1 MGQRWCLCCWL
12 PSHRLVEPLLVCCMA
27 AGIVMFKNLPRQ
39 VTALSSGQ
47 PTNALAVLRSLLHV
61 AFISFFFNCKSCS
74 TSAPAFLACS
84 LQTFGRVQSKLFPIY
99 FGLSSACSAIQLGV
113 LLFGA
118 AAAPQKQLVLL
129 GKLGRWDGAYQCQR
143 LKAKYTSSPA
153 APVPAPADLA
163 RSLLFACSRAQ
174 AWASP
179 PPCCRSWWL
188 SRCARASCLSELAAC
203 ACASESVWPPSELT
217 SFCSSVVIS

>member
-1 MGQRWCLCCWL
+1 M
-12 PSHRLVEPLLVCCMA
+12 LLLFCVLDVA
-27 AGIVMFKNLPRQ
+27 AILFLFR
-39 VTALSSGQ
+39 
-47 PTNALAVLRSLLHV
+47 
-61 AFISFFFNCKSCS
+61 CKSCS
-74 TSAPAFLACS
+74 TSAPAFRACS
-84 LQTFGRVQSKLFPIY
+84 LQTFGRVQSKLFPFY

-129 GKLGRWDGAYQCQR
+129 GKLGRWCGAYQCQR
-143 LKAKYTSSPA
+143 LKAKCTSSPA
-153 APVPAPADLA
+153 APVPSPADLA

-188 SRCARASCLSELAAC
+188 SRCARASCLSELAAG

-217 SFCSSVVIS
+217 RFCSSVVIPLARCIVAALSASTHSLQHCHLWTHCVQAIRPGECCTA